1 MRQEVDMT
9 AVVRALP
16 GTPNLIT
23 GESVRLPN
31 NAFQE
36 QVSASLTTCCWFAP
50 GLARWFAVAG
60 GAACGAIF
68 MLL

>member
-1 MRQEVDMT
+1 MRAEVDMT

-36 QVSASLTTCCWFAP
+36 QVRGKRCVLGFT
-50 GLARWFAVAG
+50 LV
-60 GAACGAIF
+60 
-68 MLL
+68 

>member
-16 GTPNLIT
+16 ATPNLIT

-36 QVSASLTTCCWFAP
+36 QV
-50 GLARWFAVAG
+50 R
-60 GAACGAIF
+60 IQ
-68 MLL
+68 